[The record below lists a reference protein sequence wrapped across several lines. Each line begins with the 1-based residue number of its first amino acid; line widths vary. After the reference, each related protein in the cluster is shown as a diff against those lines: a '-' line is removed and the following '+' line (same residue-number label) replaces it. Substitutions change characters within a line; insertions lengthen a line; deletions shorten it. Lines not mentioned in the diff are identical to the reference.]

1 MKLHQAIE
9 GAKLGGV
16 GPGLSP
22 GAALRLGLKVDADAL
37 PHSII
42 AQIKAGKVDLNDPGL
57 TVALIKLNSVLGV
70 TGRFDESGK
79 LKSIGIQCALCHST
93 VDNSVAQG
101 IGHRLDGWAN
111 RDLDVGSIIAFAPNL
126 EPIAQLLSTDQA
138 TVRTVLH
145 GWGPGK
151 FDAEL
156 ELDGKGFRPDGKTS
170 AVLIPPAFGLAGV
183 NLHTWTGWGSVTHWN
198 AFVANLEMHGKGTFF
213 DPRLDDT
220 AQFQS
225 PQRHVWD
232 TPATPLT

>member
-1 MKLHQAIE
+1 LKLHQAIE

-145 GWGPGK
+145 GRSISIPGSPRSTRTGRRCEVSVEH
-151 FDAEL
+151 DACIVHEHIEL
-156 ELDGKGFRPDGKTS
+156 GKSDFHTRRERSDLRRMCDIALDSVELRCLLFTSSSTDSRRP
-170 AVLIPPAFGLAGV
+170 
-183 NLHTWTGWGSVTHWN
+183 VT
-198 AFVANLEMHGKGTFF
+198 L
-213 DPRLDDT
+213 PRE
-220 AQFQS
+220 Q
-225 PQRHVWD
+225 V
-232 TPATPLT
+232 